1 MATASAPFPNPNHSP
16 YLFPPRLTHK
26 VASLRGSLRCK
37 QIALGRFGTA
47 LWVQP
52 RDRFATGLLADVP
65 DYLNPPASRR
75 NEALVAAVFP
85 GSLNPS
91 SRGRRDKEQGGSE
104 SVDDVLDELGD
115 SEEEVVVAGRNI
127 FENAPGSSWTSFDYD
142 EVGGR
147 VALGSSFGK
156 VTILQL

>member
-1 MATASAPFPNPNHSP
+1 
-16 YLFPPRLTHK
+16 
-26 VASLRGSLRCK
+26 LRCK

-75 NEALVAAVFP
+75 NETLVAAVFP

-91 SRGRRDKEQGGSE
+91 SRGRRDKEQGGGE
-104 SVDDVLDELGD
+104 SVADVLDELGG